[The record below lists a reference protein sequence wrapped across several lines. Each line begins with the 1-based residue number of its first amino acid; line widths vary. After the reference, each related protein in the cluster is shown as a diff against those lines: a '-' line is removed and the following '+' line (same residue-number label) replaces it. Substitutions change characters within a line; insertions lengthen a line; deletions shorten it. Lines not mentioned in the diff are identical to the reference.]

1 MPIYMKF
8 QSIPGAVTTEG
19 FSKWIELQSF
29 HWGVGRS
36 IGTAQRGSLSREHSE
51 VSISEITVTKLM
63 DISSPKLLLDSVA
76 GKLDNKVEIKLTTT
90 TKGKVETFLTL
101 KLEDTGISGYSVSS
115 GGDMPVESLSLNFTK
130 ITETFTAHDPG
141 ISGSPETVGFDLG
154 LMKTI

>member
-8 QSIPGAVTTEG
+8 AAINGAVTTEG

-36 IGTAQRGSLSREHSE
+36 MGTAARGSLSREHSE
-51 VSISEITVTKLM
+51 PSISEITVTKMM
-63 DISSPKLLLDSVA
+63 DASSPKLFLDAVA
-76 GKLDNKVEIKLTTT
+76 GKLDNKVDIKMTTT
-90 TKGKVETFLTL
+90 TKGKVETFLTI

-115 GGDMPVESLSLNFTK
+115 GGDMPTESLSLNFTK
-130 ITETFTAHDPG
+130 ITSTFTAHEPG
-141 ISGSPETVGFDLG
+141 VTGSPETVGYDLG